1 MVDAHKI
8 WNEKLIEQAIFV
20 VLRNILLIFFNKK
33 QTSMVV
39 SIGLQGIVFMSCIK
53 KVFENILLLDYNW
66 QLKVKCTNHR
76 AIPVLS
82 MRWRPECWSKD
93 RIMTFGYR
101 NLIFKYLIWTRE
113 RNLKESTR
121 VSATMRQLQHS
132 SCIIR

>member
-53 KVFENILLLDYNW
+53 KVFEKTTFWFWIITKLNSWTNPVISLVEQI
-66 QLKVKCTNHR
+66 QL
-76 AIPVLS
+76 
-82 MRWRPECWSKD
+82 
-93 RIMTFGYR
+93 
-101 NLIFKYLIWTRE
+101 
-113 RNLKESTR
+113 
-121 VSATMRQLQHS
+121 
-132 SCIIR
+132 